1 MRLRRILQAGALACL
16 AIGSAG
22 AQLQQGKLAKKDT
35 SWLEIFG
42 FAQGDAIFDF
52 DQNNP
57 DWFDVN
63 RPTKLPAFRHEFGG
77 DNHTWFSARQTRFG
91 VKSSVPA
98 GNADLK
104 TVFDFDL
111 FGVGIDAG
119 QTTIRLRHA
128 YGQWGMVGA
137 GQLETPFMDLDVFP
151 NILDYWGPNGMI
163 FFRNVLVFVEPINE
177 EKGFKVQ
184 IALERPGASGDG
196 GRFADRIELQNIV
209 GRFPWPDLSAGVW
222 YQDPKWGH
230 VKIAGIVRS
239 IRWDDILPDT
249 FDLSGGTTGAGGT
262 ISAVLKAGKNDVFRL
277 QYVGGRGIQNYFN
290 DAPIDIGVVTN
301 FSNRRRPL
309 LGEALPVWGAV
320 AFLDHTWNKVWTSS
334 IGYSRVS
341 IDNSDG
347 QIPEDFRTGQ
357 YGTINLLST
366 PVPNVMIGG
375 ELQWGRRANFG
386 AVQVNGD
393 PFRVND
399 FRLQFSFKYSYSRKF
414 EWEK

>member
-1 MRLRRILQAGALACL
+1 MKVQRLLQACVLGCL
-16 AIGSAG
+16 AIGVAG
-22 AQLQQGKLAKKDT
+22 AQQRQGRLAKRDT
-35 SWLEIFG
+35 AWLEIFG
-42 FAQGDAIFDF
+42 FAQADAIFDF
-52 DQNNP
+52 NQNNP

-63 RPTKLPAFRHEFGG
+63 RPTKLPAFHDEFGEN
-77 DNHTWFSARQTRFG
+77 NHTWFSARQTRFG
-91 VKSSVPA
+91 VKAFVPMKHY
-98 GNADLK
+98 DLN

-128 YGQWGMVGA
+128 YGQWGPVGA

-163 FFRNVLVFVEPINE
+163 FFRNVLVFYEPINE

-184 IALERPGASGDG
+184 VALERPGASGDA

-209 GRFPWPDLSAGVW
+209 ARFPWPDLSAGIW

-239 IRWDDILPDT
+239 IRWDDVLADT

-262 ISAVLKAGKNDVFRL
+262 VSAVLKAGKNDVFRL
-277 QYVGGRGIQNYFN
+277 QYVVGRGIQNYFN

-301 FSNRRRPL
+301 FGNRRRPV

-320 AFLDHTWNKVWTSS
+320 AFLDHNWNTVWSTSL
-334 IGYSRVS
+334 GYSRVS

-347 QIPEDFRTGQ
+347 QLARDFRIGQ
-357 YGTINLLST
+357 YGTINLLSQ
-366 PVPNVMIGG
+366 PIPKVMIGG
-375 ELQWGRRANFG
+375 EFQWGRRADFG
-386 AVQVNGD
+386 DA
-393 PFRVND
+393 FRVND